1 MLEQRRDSARAHIET
16 VGPPSPT
23 LVGARA
29 GFVSRLIALLI
40 DVALLMIALLIGGT
54 LWAALLAAAPVQWLG
69 GALAAVAPGIAAW
82 LVSLSLLLP
91 VAAGV
96 CIVCGYF
103 LFFFTITG
111 QTIGKRVLGLR
122 VVTVSGGRLSLG
134 RAALRLAGYIL
145 SAAPL
150 YLGFLA
156 MLVDDRR
163 RTWHDRI
170 AGSAVI
176 YAWDARPDER
186 FLNRMAA
193 RRRH

>member
-1 MLEQRRDSARAHIET
+1 MIEQRRGHLRADMET
-16 VGPPSPT
+16 VAPLSPT
-23 LVGARA
+23 LAGARA
-29 GFVSRLIALLI
+29 GFVSRLLALLI
-40 DVALLMIALLIGGT
+40 DCVLLVIALLIGAA
-54 LWAALLAAAPVQWLG
+54 LWTALLAAPPVQWLG
-69 GALAAVAPGIAAW
+69 GALAAAVPSIAAW
-82 LVSLSLLLP
+82 LGWLGLLVP
-91 VAAGV
+91 MTVGV
-96 CIVCGYF
+96 GGVCGYF

-122 VVTVSGGRLSLG
+122 VVTASGGRLSLG
-134 RAALRLAGYIL
+134 RAALRLAGYVL

-176 YAWDARPDER
+176 YAWDARPDEH
-186 FLNRMAA
+186 FLTRIGRP
-193 RRRH
+193 RR